1 MVDGTPVVDIKSCTS
16 RDRKEDIRTG
26 WLEKEAWSKA

>member
-1 MVDGTPVVDIKSCTS
+1 MVDGTPVVDIKSYTS